1 MSYINLL
8 DSEPKENTVTRYSA
22 GLSNAFWHESSNYI
36 FALQDEKVHVIEL
49 DNRDSKFVITLELD
63 DVEEFAVDNSS
74 EVLYYLQDSVL
85 SSVEM
90 VD

>member
-1 MSYINLL
+1 M
-8 DSEPKENTVTRYSA
+8 
-22 GLSNAFWHESSNYI
+22 
-36 FALQDEKVHVIEL
+36 IEL